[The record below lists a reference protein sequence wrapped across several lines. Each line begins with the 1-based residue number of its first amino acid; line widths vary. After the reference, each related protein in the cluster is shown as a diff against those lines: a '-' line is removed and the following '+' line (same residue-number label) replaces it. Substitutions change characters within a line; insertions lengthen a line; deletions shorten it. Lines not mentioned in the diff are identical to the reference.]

1 MFAVGGLWLVD
12 RDGRAMCLF
21 EVVATVVNLL
31 YCYNATR
38 DGLEPFYT
46 KSIYE
51 MVTHIFNLVKDCNGT
66 ANLNFGYAKG
76 SLSKS
81 KTKKLAMLLKE
92 GSQTCDFNLL
102 SRWITLLI

>member
-1 MFAVGGLWLVD
+1 MSKDLTNLNFLNIAYNVD
-12 RDGRAMCLF
+12 NVRIYKFDG
-21 EVVATVVNLL
+21 NL

>member
-1 MFAVGGLWLVD
+1 MSKDLTNLNFLNIAYNVD
-12 RDGRAMCLF
+12 NVRIYKFDG
-21 EVVATVVNLL
+21 NL

-46 KSIYE
+46 KSIYD

-76 SLSKS
+76 SLTKNKS
-81 KTKKLAMLLKE
+81 KKLAGLLKE
-92 GSQTCDFNLL
+92 GSQDCDFNLL
-102 SRWITLLI
+102 SRWITLLV